1 MTIADK
7 DKSGSVSKGEL
18 TIALGKYMAYIASA
32 DSMEELIAKHDKD
45 GDSMLDNG
53 ELKALLQEATGTEA
67 INIEVGDS
75 APFHASW
82 PCRLQCSTDGDA
94 LTHTVEKIAGCVSRA
109 EAYQRVQQ
117 GGHGRHE
124 PCSNFQGH
132 LGVG

>member
-18 TIALGKYMAYIASA
+18 TIALGKFMAYIASA

-82 PCRLQCSTDGDA
+82 P
-94 LTHTVEKIAGCVSRA
+94 
-109 EAYQRVQQ
+109 
-117 GGHGRHE
+117 
-124 PCSNFQGH
+124 
-132 LGVG
+132 